1 MNYIIEFFSSF
12 PNDVCKA
19 GTKNGT
25 CYTQAECT
33 ERNGEESGSCAS
45 GFGVCCVCKYL
56 IKKDLT
62 IKSYKRIKSSQLL
75 INFEFLC
82 FFVIVTL
89 DCGASTTE
97 ASKI

>member
-1 MNYIIEFFSSF
+1 MIFFILDYFEWFLHVILASFSIQLTSIVNYIIEFFSSF

-56 IKKDLT
+56 IKK
-62 IKSYKRIKSSQLL
+62 
-75 INFEFLC
+75 F
-82 FFVIVTL
+82 
-89 DCGASTTE
+89 
-97 ASKI
+97 

>member
-1 MNYIIEFFSSF
+1 MVFTSNSLFFQHKIDQHCELHNWVFFSSSF

-56 IKKDLT
+56 IK
-62 IKSYKRIKSSQLL
+62 
-75 INFEFLC
+75 NF
-82 FFVIVTL
+82 
-89 DCGASTTE
+89 
-97 ASKI
+97 

>member
-1 MNYIIEFFSSF
+1 MNYRIEFFFTSSF

-56 IKKDLT
+56 IKK
-62 IKSYKRIKSSQLL
+62 
-75 INFEFLC
+75 N
-82 FFVIVTL
+82 
-89 DCGASTTE
+89 
-97 ASKI
+97 